1 MKPELSEQLFIEE
14 LFTNSVKKLNLGEPS
29 NLKIDKLTGD
39 ASTRRYYRLFYG
51 ERTFVAC
58 LDHPTKVGE
67 NNFVNIQQFLDK
79 NQVRV
84 PKIFDKNPERGYL
97 LEEDL
102 GNETLLHHLSKITTT
117 DQEFEAYKKVIGNL
131 IDLHSISQQ
140 SIKDAKIFDASFDF
154 EKLKWEIEFTL
165 DFYFRRFLNIANES
179 DINKILQEFEPVCRR
194 LSDRKMVLTHRDF
207 HSRNIMISGS
217 EFVTIDFQ
225 DARWG
230 IPQYDLASLLDDCYY
245 KINED
250 NKVKLKKL
258 YFDGMSDLDQDF
270 EEFLQLY
277 DDMVLQRVFKAIGS
291 FGYIYATRKDVR
303 YIKYV
308 GFAMEK
314 IRKVMLKYPRYDDLR
329 ILMFKN
335 YYAS

>member
-102 GNETLLHHLSKITTT
+102 GNETLLHHLSKITT
-117 DQEFEAYKKVIGNL
+117 YVL
-131 IDLHSISQQ
+131 IFKH
-140 SIKDAKIFDASFDF
+140 
-154 EKLKWEIEFTL
+154 E
-165 DFYFRRFLNIANES
+165 
-179 DINKILQEFEPVCRR
+179 
-194 LSDRKMVLTHRDF
+194 
-207 HSRNIMISGS
+207 
-217 EFVTIDFQ
+217 
-225 DARWG
+225 
-230 IPQYDLASLLDDCYY
+230 
-245 KINED
+245 
-250 NKVKLKKL
+250 VKRC
-258 YFDGMSDLDQDF
+258 F
-270 EEFLQLY
+270 
-277 DDMVLQRVFKAIGS
+277 I
-291 FGYIYATRKDVR
+291 
-303 YIKYV
+303 
-308 GFAMEK
+308 
-314 IRKVMLKYPRYDDLR
+314 
-329 ILMFKN
+329 
-335 YYAS
+335 